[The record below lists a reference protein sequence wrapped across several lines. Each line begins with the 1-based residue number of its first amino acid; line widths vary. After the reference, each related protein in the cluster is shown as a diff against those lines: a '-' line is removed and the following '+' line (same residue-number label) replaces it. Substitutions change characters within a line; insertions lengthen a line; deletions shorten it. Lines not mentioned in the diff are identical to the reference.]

1 MNSLTDN
8 RTSPSPSLLTSDEL
22 GRMLLDDPTVLQLS
36 TTFNDEPLTMMT
48 LRHFHFITDTIDRLE
63 HVILQHRREQTSI
76 FDYLLQTT
84 TFQDLVHPIVHEY
97 RRNNPLPHT
106 DSVTSPPTGSNNSS
120 PSSSTTS
127 EVTSYH
133 TAPLGSPT
141 NPIEVDDN
149 DEPNDDLIIRCRKC
163 TRTGHNMENCLF
175 DGPPLCDRCW
185 KYGHYRPTCNEVPVC
200 HWCKRPGHQS
210 PSKCTVAPSYDNT
223 PARNAREYYEAIGVP
238 YSG

>member
-106 DSVTSPPTGSNNSS
+106 DSVTSPPTSSNNSS

-163 TRTGHNMENCLF
+163 T
-175 DGPPLCDRCW
+175 
-185 KYGHYRPTCNEVPVC
+185 
-200 HWCKRPGHQS
+200 
-210 PSKCTVAPSYDNT
+210 
-223 PARNAREYYEAIGVP
+223 
-238 YSG
+238 